1 MKAAMS
7 SGSLLV
13 STLSLVPLQPVV
25 HRVQSLTG
33 KEAPEQLKE
42 SVSAPD
48 VHMALISSFTR
59 TVTIRQI

>member
-7 SGSLLV
+7 SGNLLV
-13 STLSLVPLQPVV
+13 STLSLVSLQPIV
-25 HRVQSLTG
+25 HYVQSLTG
-33 KEAPEQLKE
+33 KEAPEQPKE
-42 SVSAPD
+42 LISAPD